1 MADDDL
7 LGGADEAEE
16 DEEEEESGGG
26 GSPLMK
32 YLPIIGIVLVVQ
44 IVMVYLVA
52 TWWLAPSG
60 EPTEPEVE
68 QVAEAE
74 GEAAL
79 PQPGGLPPGQVTVIF
94 EKLEPIVINPAGTE
108 GMRFLSATVHLGL
121 SSPEVLGAIEGN
133 NLSSKIRDRLI
144 DLLRAKTI
152 DRLDPSHHAEIK
164 EEIVERLNEFLGENA
179 VLEVYFQGFVLQ

>member
-7 LGGADEAEE
+7 LGGADDAAE
-16 DEEEEESGGG
+16 DEEEDESGGG

-52 TWWLAPSG
+52 NWWLAPSG
-60 EPTEPEVE
+60 EPTQPDVE
-68 QVAEAE
+68 QVAETEVAP
-74 GEAAL
+74 GTA
-79 PQPGGLPPGQVTVIF
+79 GGLPPGQVTVIY
-94 EKLEPIVINPAGTE
+94 EKLDPIVVNPAGTE

-121 SSPEVLGAIEGN
+121 ASSEVLAAIDGN

-152 DRLDPSHHAEIK
+152 GQLDPGHHDEIK
-164 EEIVERLNEFLGENA
+164 DEIRERLNEFLGENA